1 MKSTAIR
8 EQRMKATPTQNACKL
23 CAPLGAS
30 LAFRGIQGAMTVLHG
45 SQGCAT
51 YIRRYVIGH
60 FREPIDIASSSFT
73 EETTIFGGAKN
84 LKDAL
89 QNVLS
94 QYRPSLIG
102 VASTCLSETIGED
115 LEGHVREFCRS
126 RGDLPT
132 PPVVTVA
139 TPSYRGTHMDGL
151 HTTTQALVKKLAEKG
166 PGGKAVNVF
175 PGMVSPADLR
185 LLREIVESFGLAPIL
200 ISDYSD
206 TLDGGSWKEYERI
219 PSGGTS
225 LDEIRR
231 SGAATGS
238 LQFGHTVPK
247 VLSGAE
253 YLFQAFG
260 VPSYP
265 LGLPIGIRETDRFLE
280 ALSTIAGRPVPLK
293 YQAERARLVDAYVD
307 GHKYVF
313 GKRAAVYGEE
323 DLVVGIASI
332 LSEIGVKLALCASGG
347 NSGALRKA
355 LDAAGVT
362 VDDNTRIIS
371 NADFEEIGRA
381 AEESGADLLI
391 GHSKGYSIA
400 RKMNIPLVRVGFP
413 VHDRIGGQRILH
425 LGYEGSTILFD
436 RIVNAIIERTQ
447 SESPI
452 GYLTY

>member
-1 MKSTAIR
+1 MKSSTT
-8 EQRMKATPTQNACKL
+8 KLTKTTPTQNACKL

-30 LAFRGIQGAMTVLHG
+30 LAFRGVQGAMTVLHG

-73 EETTIFGGAKN
+73 EETTIFGGARN
-84 LKDAL
+84 LMDAL

-94 QYRPSLIG
+94 QYSPSLIG

-115 LEGHVREFCRS
+115 LEGHVREFYRT
-126 RGDLPT
+126 RADLPT

-151 HTTTQALVKKLAEKG
+151 HATTQALVKRLAAKG
-166 PGGKAVNVF
+166 SRPRAVNVF

-185 LLREIVESFGLAPIL
+185 LLREITESFDLEPIL

-225 LDEIRR
+225 LDSLRL
-231 SGAATGS
+231 SGGAGGS
-238 LQFGHTVPK
+238 LQLGRTVPK
-247 VLSGAE
+247 ALSGAE
-253 YLFQAFG
+253 YLSEAFG
-260 VPSYP
+260 VPSFP
-265 LGLPIGIRETDRFLE
+265 LGLPIGIVETDRFLE
-280 ALSTIAGRPVPLK
+280 ALSRISGRPIPPK
-293 YQAERARLVDAYVD
+293 YQNERARLVDAYVD

-323 DLVVGIASI
+323 DLVVGIAAL
-332 LSEIGVKLALCASGG
+332 LSEIGVELALCASGG
-347 NSGALRKA
+347 NSGRIRSA
-355 LDAAGVT
+355 LDEAGVK
-362 VDDNTRIIS
+362 VDDNTQILS
-371 NADFEEIGRA
+371 NADFEEIGRT

-391 GHSKGYSIA
+391 GHSKGYSVA
-400 RKMNIPLVRVGFP
+400 RKMNIPLVRIGFP

-425 LGYEGSTILFD
+425 LGYEGSMSLFD

-447 SESPI
+447 TDSSI